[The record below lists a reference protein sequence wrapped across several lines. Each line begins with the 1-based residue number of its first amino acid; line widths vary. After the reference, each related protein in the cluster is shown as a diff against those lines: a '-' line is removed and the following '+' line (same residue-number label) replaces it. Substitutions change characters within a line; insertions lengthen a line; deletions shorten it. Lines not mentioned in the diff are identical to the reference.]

1 MKQNITLPQIDTVK
15 DDYLLLQILRRS
27 QPSMDEKR
35 QVFFFF
41 FVNNCKPDSISILAK
56 MF

>member
-27 QPSMDEKR
+27 QSSMDEKR

-41 FVNNCKPDSISILAK
+41 CE
-56 MF
+56 